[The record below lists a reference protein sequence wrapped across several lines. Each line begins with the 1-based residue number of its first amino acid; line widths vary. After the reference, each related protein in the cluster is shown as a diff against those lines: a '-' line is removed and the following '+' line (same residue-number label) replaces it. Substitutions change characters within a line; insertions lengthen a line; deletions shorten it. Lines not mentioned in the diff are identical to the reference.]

1 MSRVQV
7 VLPMETVDQSDQ
19 EENKIDYF
27 SKIMSFPI
35 ILMKIF
41 GLFHH
46 KNDKIY
52 MKIYCIIVLII
63 LWFNFIRL
71 LFNFDSKLALT
82 EIFTFKLLNVLWY
95 FFNAKTQ
102 TILLTKRLFTSCEQ
116 KLINDFNKLFRQTTT
131 RLRKE
136 IYLIFTK

>member
-1 MSRVQV
+1 MTRIQV
-7 VLPMETVDQSDQ
+7 IGPIKTENQSDQ
-19 EENKIDYF
+19 EEDKIDCF

-71 LFNFDSKLALT
+71 FFNFDSKLALT
-82 EIFTFKLLNVLWY
+82 GIFAFKVRI
-95 FFNAKTQ
+95 KHV
-102 TILLTKRLFTSCEQ
+102 IC
-116 KLINDFNKLFRQTTT
+116 
-131 RLRKE
+131 RKSFSN
-136 IYLIFTK
+136 IFKS